1 MPEQAQN
8 KSSELS
14 DEEKYIKRD
23 HVRNRY
29 GNVPKEDRQKSK
41 QIKIFIFCIVQ
52 TVNKAVLNLDDFEV
66 KNITFHSS
74 TYPIDINKIDANK

>member
-1 MPEQAQN
+1 MEMC
-8 KSSELS
+8 
-14 DEEKYIKRD
+14 
-23 HVRNRY
+23 
-29 GNVPKEDRQKSK
+29 QKKTDKNQSKWIVK